1 MVVLTLIEDTS
12 KNIYKDKLFNKLQR
26 MKLREQ
32 SRKLIDY
39 MKGSFEAKIR
49 ITNSGLILLNQ
60 PGINVDQKRIR
71 STVERIIK
79 GLVYKET
86 GLLTKEIISV
96 FTTDY
101 QKLSQEMTQSL
112 IDVLELLKEGQ
123 LITIGDGKVFR
134 YKYSYPKSCPELS
147 GWILC
152 FFETFY
158 VIALATHENYT
169 EKFRL
174 TTAST

>member
-1 MVVLTLIEDTS
+1 MTF
-12 KNIYKDKLFNKLQR
+12 FNYQ
-26 MKLREQ
+26 
-32 SRKLIDY
+32 IAN
-39 MKGSFEAKIR
+39 F
-49 ITNSGLILLNQ
+49 ILHYL
-60 PGINVDQKRIR
+60 NVDQKRIR
-71 STVERIIK
+71 DTVERIIK

-101 QKLSQEMTQSL
+101 CKLTHEMSQNL
-112 IDVLELLKEGQ
+112 LDVLELLKEGQ
-123 LITIGDGKVFR
+123 LIEIGDGKVFG
-134 YKYSYPKSCPELS
+134 YKYDYPKSCPELS

-158 VIALATHENYT
+158 IIALAKHENYT
-169 EKFRL
+169 GEFCL